1 MTERIKEFSLAS
13 VHIFPARNLIRSERG
28 DFPLEP
34 RIMEVLVELSLHAR
48 EVLTRTYLVNEL
60 WKIEFG
66 GDESLTRAISQ
77 LRKTF
82 KAAGLEGDFIQTIPK
97 RGYRL
102 VLVPDYTPNPP
113 LPKPKKSYQ
122 SPAKSNPTQTLSH
135 DLPQPKKTTDKNTTK
150 PPSTLQNVTFNKTTK
165 RPKTYKLPLFLAGI
179 LALSVGYNL
188 TSNRVSLNS
197 YNFGKSSRISS
208 QAINSSQAELAIAII
223 FTYLNGQIDKDQ
235 AIQSATPHIRLAELD
250 PAESS
255 TTYTAKGWLAVLQ
268 MRDADA
274 LSSFDNA
281 ILKDP
286 LQAKAWLGKAYVFHQ
301 REDYALSLSMVDQA
315 INIDALLFFS
325 RLLRLN
331 ILIDMGEPA
340 KAKLDLNQLTTIH
353 GNHPDLDVFQGIL
366 KDIE

>member
-1 MTERIKEFSLAS
+1 MMERIKEFSLGN
-13 VHIFPARNLIRSERG
+13 VHVFPARNLIRSEHG

-48 EVLTRTYLVNEL
+48 AVLTRTHLVNEV

-66 GDESLTRAISQ
+66 GDESLTRSISQ

-102 VLVPDYTPNPP
+102 VLIPDYTPISTVPKPKNTHQSRVKPNETTVSSP
-113 LPKPKKSYQ
+113 ILPKPTKSTNQ
-122 SPAKSNPTQTLSH
+122 
-135 DLPQPKKTTDKNTTK
+135 NTTHR
-150 PPSTLQNVTFNKTTK
+150 PSPLQNITFNKAK
-165 RPKTYKLPLFLAGI
+165 ARPKPYTLFLLLAAV
-179 LALSVGYNL
+179 LALSIGYNL
-188 TSNRVSLNS
+188 TRNKVSLNR
-197 YNFGKSSRISS
+197 YNFGTSSRISS

-223 FTYLNGQIDKDQ
+223 FTYLNGQIDQDQ
-235 AIQSATPHIRLAELD
+235 AIQSATPHIRLAALD
-250 PAESS
+250 PAEAS

-274 LSSFDNA
+274 LSSFDHA

-340 KAKLDLNQLTTIH
+340 KAKLDLDQLTAIH
-353 GNHPDLDVFQGIL
+353 GHHPDLDVFQRIL
-366 KDIE
+366 KDFE